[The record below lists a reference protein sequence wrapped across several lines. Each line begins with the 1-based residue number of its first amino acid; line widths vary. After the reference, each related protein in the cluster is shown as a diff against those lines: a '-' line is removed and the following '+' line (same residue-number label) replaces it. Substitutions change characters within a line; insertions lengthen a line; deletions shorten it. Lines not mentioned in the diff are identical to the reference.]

1 MDSLSFQ
8 SLNGRST
15 KACRIKNHKSNTP
28 FEFLC
33 NESEQINPAILL
45 AEELMRK
52 DIAEILDFDDLARAE
67 KTLAVSRREI
77 EAVASGFEA
86 LIKTPAVAASEHIP
100 IGF

>member
-1 MDSLSFQ
+1 MESLSFQ
-8 SLNGRST
+8 SLNERST
-15 KACRIKNHKSNTP
+15 KARRVKNHKSNTP

-67 KTLAVSRREI
+67 KTLAVSKREI

-86 LIKTPAVAASEHIP
+86 LIKTPATASEQIP

>member
-1 MDSLSFQ
+1 MDNLSFQ
-8 SLNGRST
+8 SSNGRST
-15 KACRIKNHKSNTP
+15 KARRVKNHNTP

-86 LIKTPAVAASEHIP
+86 LIKTPATASEHIP

>member
-1 MDSLSFQ
+1 
-8 SLNGRST
+8 
-15 KACRIKNHKSNTP
+15 
-28 FEFLC
+28 LC

-67 KTLAVSRREI
+67 KTLADSRREI

-86 LIKTPAVAASEHIP
+86 LIKTPATASEHIP

>member
-1 MDSLSFQ
+1 MESLSFQ
-8 SLNGRST
+8 SLNGRSI
-15 KACRIKNHKSNTP
+15 KARRVKKHKSNTP

-86 LIKTPAVAASEHIP
+86 LIKTPATASEQIP

>member
-1 MDSLSFQ
+1 MESLSFQ
-8 SLNGRST
+8 SLNERST
-15 KACRIKNHKSNTP
+15 KARRVKNHKSNTP

-77 EAVASGFEA
+77 EAVASGFDA
-86 LIKTPAVAASEHIP
+86 LVKTPGSASKHIP

>member
-1 MDSLSFQ
+1 M
-8 SLNGRST
+8 
-15 KACRIKNHKSNTP
+15 
-28 FEFLC
+28 
-33 NESEQINPAILL
+33 

-77 EAVASGFEA
+77 EAIASGFEA
-86 LIKTPAVAASEHIP
+86 LINTPATASEHIP

>member
-1 MDSLSFQ
+1 MDNLSFQ
-8 SLNGRST
+8 SSNGRNT
-15 KACRIKNHKSNTP
+15 KARQIKNHKPNTP
-28 FEFLC
+28 FELLC

-67 KTLAVSRREI
+67 KTLAVSKREI
-77 EAVASGFEA
+77 EAVASGFNA
-86 LIKTPAVAASEHIP
+86 LTKTPGTASEQIP

>member
-1 MDSLSFQ
+1 M
-8 SLNGRST
+8 
-15 KACRIKNHKSNTP
+15 
-28 FEFLC
+28 
-33 NESEQINPAILL
+33 

-52 DIAEILDFDDLARAE
+52 DIAEVLDFDDLARAE

>member
-1 MDSLSFQ
+1 M
-8 SLNGRST
+8 
-15 KACRIKNHKSNTP
+15 
-28 FEFLC
+28 
-33 NESEQINPAILL
+33 

-52 DIAEILDFDDLARAE
+52 DIAEVLDFDDLARAE

-86 LIKTPAVAASEHIP
+86 LIKTPATASEQIP

>member
-8 SLNGRST
+8 SSNGRST
-15 KACRIKNHKSNTP
+15 KAHQIENTNLSTP
-28 FEFLC
+28 FELLC
-33 NESEQINPAILL
+33 SESEQINPAILL

-52 DIAEILDFDDLARAE
+52 DIAEILDTGDLARAE
-67 KTLAVSRREI
+67 KTLADSKREI

-86 LIKTPAVAASEHIP
+86 LINTPGTASEQIP

>member
-1 MDSLSFQ
+1 MDNLSFQ
-8 SLNGRST
+8 SSNGRST
-15 KACRIKNHKSNTP
+15 KAYRVENKTIITP

-33 NESEQINPAILL
+33 SESEQINPAILL

-52 DIAEILDFDDLARAE
+52 DIAEVLDFDDLARAE
-67 KTLAVSRREI
+67 KTLADSKREI

-86 LIKTPAVAASEHIP
+86 LTKTSATAGEQIP